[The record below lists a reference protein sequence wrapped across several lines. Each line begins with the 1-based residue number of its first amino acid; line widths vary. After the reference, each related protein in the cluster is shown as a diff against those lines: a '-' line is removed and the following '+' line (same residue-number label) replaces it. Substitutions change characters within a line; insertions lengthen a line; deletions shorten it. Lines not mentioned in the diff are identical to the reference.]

1 MMTLN
6 PRTPVLVGVGQTV
19 SHWDGVDIAA
29 APSPVGLT
37 VIASRAALA
46 DAGGVGVADAIDT
59 VVVVRTVA
67 DSGGRVLAKSRCA
80 NPPGTLAARLGLK
93 ARRHIY
99 SSVGGNQAQGL
110 VNEFA
115 KVVFEGDAE
124 VVLLSGAEAIA
135 AQKLA
140 LRRGMELDWSES
152 VGGDMEDRGFGAPLL
167 SSYEITNGLGA
178 PTQTYPAFE
187 NALRTRFGL
196 DMQAHRHLMSEIWA
210 PFSRVAA
217 ANPYSQ
223 FPVARDVAF
232 LETVSAENYQIA
244 DPYLKWHVAQDAV
257 NLSAAVIL
265 TTVGKARELGIDEA
279 KWIYLHGHAQVT
291 DVLTIE
297 RPDFSRSRAMEW
309 TLQRT
314 LASSGRTIADLSY
327 VDLYSCFPCAV
338 LIASEAMGLDWR
350 ATTPTVT
357 GGLPFFGGPGNSY
370 SMHAIATMTERLR
383 ADRGKYG
390 LVLANGGFLTKES
403 GGIYSTTAPKDWAPV
418 SSADLQARIDNA
430 QKPNLLSENTEGTVL
445 TYTVTYAKGL
455 PQRAFIVAE
464 NDQGRVLARLRNGDT
479 RTLEA
484 LLNDDP
490 IGKTWK
496 VTHEDSVNYI
506 GGA

>member
-1 MMTLN
+1 MMTIN
-6 PRTPVLVGVGQTV
+6 PRTPILVGVGQTV
-19 SHWDGVDIAA
+19 SHWDGADINA

-37 VIASRAALA
+37 AIASRAALA
-46 DAGGVGVADAIDT
+46 DAGGIGVAEAIDT
-59 VVVVRTVA
+59 VVVVRTVS

-80 NPPGTLAARLGLK
+80 NPPGTLAAKLGLQ

-115 KVVFEGDAE
+115 KAVFDGDAD
-124 VVLLSGAEAIA
+124 VVLLTGAEAIA

-140 LRRGMELDWSES
+140 LRRGIELDWSES
-152 VGGDMEDRGFGAPLL
+152 VDGDMEDRGFGTPLL

-196 DMQAHRHLMSEIWA
+196 DMQAHRHLMSELWA
-210 PFSRVAA
+210 QFSRVAA

-223 FPVARDVAF
+223 FPVARDVSF
-232 LETVSAENYQIA
+232 LETVSPENYQIA

-257 NLSAAVIL
+257 NQSAAVIL
-265 TTVGKARELGIDEA
+265 TTIGKARELGIDEA
-279 KWIYLHGHAQVT
+279 KWVYLHGHAHVA

-309 TLQRT
+309 VLERT
-314 LASSGRTIADLSY
+314 LASSELTTADLSY

-338 LIASEAMGLDWR
+338 LIAAEAMGLDWR
-350 ATTPTVT
+350 TTTPTVT

-370 SMHAIATMTERLR
+370 SMHAIATMAERLR

-403 GGIYSTTAPKDWAPV
+403 GGVYSTKAPTNWAPV
-418 SSADLQARIDNA
+418 SSADLQAKIDNA
-430 QKPNLLSENTEGTVL
+430 KKPSLLSESTAGTVV
-445 TYTVTYAKGL
+445 TYTVTYAKGT
-455 PQRAFIVAE
+455 PQRAFIIAE
-464 NDQGRVLARLRNGDT
+464 NERGRVLARLRNGDT
-479 RTLEA
+479 QTLDA
-484 LLNDDP
+484 LLSADP
-490 IGKTWK
+490 IGKTWS
-496 VTHEDSVNYI
+496 VTHADGVNYI
-506 GGA
+506 GDV